1 MKDSDDPEEVGLYL
15 EQFPNGA
22 FAAQAKE
29 KIAALTK

>member
-15 EQFPNGA
+15 EQFPNGF

-29 KIAALTK
+29 KMAAIKK